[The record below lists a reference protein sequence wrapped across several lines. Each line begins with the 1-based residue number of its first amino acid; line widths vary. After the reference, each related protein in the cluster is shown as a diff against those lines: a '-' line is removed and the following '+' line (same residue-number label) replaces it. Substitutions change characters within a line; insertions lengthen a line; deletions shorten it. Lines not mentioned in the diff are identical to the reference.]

1 MRYRFGLLVVLAIAA
16 APGLASPRGMPT
28 GGVPATGLGRM
39 IAASTWMFPAANI
52 AHVVGML
59 LIVGPVL
66 VFDFRLLGLTRGGNV
81 ADLSK
86 TLLRWPILGGCI
98 AVPAGLVMFTAE
110 AGELITNPAFRWKI
124 LLLCVAAGNT
134 MVYGIF
140 VADAARG
147 CPAGALPPMQAR
159 LHALVSIVVWLAI
172 VSCGR
177 LIAYSG

>member
-1 MRYRFGLLVVLAIAA
+1 MAL
-16 APGLASPRGMPT
+16 PRGMPT
-28 GGVPATGLGRM
+28 GATPVSGLGRM

-66 VFDFRLLGLTRGGNV
+66 VFDFRLLGVTRSGSV

-86 TLLRWPILGGCI
+86 TLLRWPIVGGCI
-98 AVPAGLVMFTAE
+98 AVPAGLAMFTAE
-110 AGELITNPAFRWKI
+110 AGDLITNPAFRWKI

-140 VADAARG
+140 AAEAARG
-147 CPAGALPPMQAR
+147 CPAGALPPLQAR
-159 LHALVSIVVWLAI
+159 VHALVSIVVWLAI

-177 LIAYSG
+177 LISYSG

>member
-1 MRYRFGLLVVLAIAA
+1 MIHRLCLTLLCAIAS
-16 APGLASPRGMPT
+16 APCMALPRGMPT
-28 GGVPATGLGRM
+28 GATPVSGLGRM

-66 VFDFRLLGLTRGGNV
+66 VFDFRLLGVTRSGSV

-86 TLLRWPILGGCI
+86 TLLRWPIVGGCI
-98 AVPAGLVMFTAE
+98 AVPAGLAMFTAE
-110 AGELITNPAFRWKI
+110 AGDLITNPAFRWKI

-140 VADAARG
+140 AADAARG
-147 CPAGALPPMQAR
+147 CPAGALPPLQAR
-159 LHALVSIVVWLAI
+159 AHALVSIVVWLAI

-177 LIAYSG
+177 LISYSG